1 MISLIAA
8 AGEKNEIG
16 KNGRMPWNLPGDLR
30 HFKDLTLGK
39 TMLMGRKTFQSL
51 PGVLPKRQHI
61 IVTRDADFCNPHPR
75 VQVISDLTGALQRY
89 EAAEEEIFVIGGG
102 QIYEAAMP
110 YASVIYLTRIH
121 KNYDA
126 DAFFPEISPE
136 QWMIADRGPS
146 MEEQDTRYELITYR
160 RRELPVKGGERFR

>member
-8 AGEKNEIG
+8 AGENNEIG
-16 KNGRMPWNLPGDLR
+16 KNGRMPWNLPGDLQ
-30 HFKDLTLGK
+30 HFKELTLGK

-61 IVTRDADFCNPHPR
+61 IVTRDAEFCYSHPR
-75 VQVISDLTGALQRY
+75 VEVISDLTGALRRY

-110 YASVIYLTRIH
+110 YAAAVFLTRIH
-121 KNYDA
+121 KTYDA

-136 QWMIADRGPS
+136 QWILAGRGPS
-146 MEEQDTRYELITYR
+146 MEEQGTRYEFVTYR
-160 RRELPVKGGERFR
+160 RREFSTKEGERCQ